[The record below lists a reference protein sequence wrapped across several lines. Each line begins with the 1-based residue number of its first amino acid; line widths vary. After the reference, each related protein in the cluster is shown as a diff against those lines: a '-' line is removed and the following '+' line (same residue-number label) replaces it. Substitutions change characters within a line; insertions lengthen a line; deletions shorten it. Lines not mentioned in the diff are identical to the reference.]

1 MKTRVAVGVVL
12 VAAVLGGAALLWGAN
27 ESGVVRR
34 EVGTPIA
41 PTGGWITHSTATDR
55 VQQIVVI
62 DPSTQAMAVY
72 HVDLASGRI
81 SLKSVRNVRYDLLM
95 TEFNTDAPSPRE
107 LESLWKTP

>member
-1 MKTRVAVGVVL
+1 MKTHILLGVVL
-12 VAAVLGGAALLWGAN
+12 VVAVLAGTAFLWGSS
-27 ESGVVRR
+27 ESGVSRR
-34 EVGTPIA
+34 DSGTPMA
-41 PTGGWITHSTATDR
+41 GSGGWITHSTATDR

-72 HVDLASGRI
+72 HVDLANGRI
-81 SLKSVRNVRYDLLM
+81 SLKSVRNIRYDLLM